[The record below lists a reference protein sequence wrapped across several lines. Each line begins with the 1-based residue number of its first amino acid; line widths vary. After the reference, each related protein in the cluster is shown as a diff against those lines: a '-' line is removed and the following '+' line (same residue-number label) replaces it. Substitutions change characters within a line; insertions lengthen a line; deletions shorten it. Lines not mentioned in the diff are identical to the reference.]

1 MEGTIVLRTLRAYGP
16 LVKVRQTG
24 LLLATAWAGYLSAAS
39 PIGRGGQLLGLTGS
53 LFLAIGGATVLNM
66 VFDRDIDAQ
75 MTRTRGRPLSA
86 GRANATAA
94 WRLGVAAAV
103 LGGAWALWLAPLYGG
118 LICAGLFCEVV
129 IYTVWLKRR
138 TPWSILWGGL
148 AGGAPILAGRS
159 LALGSID
166 LTGVLL
172 ALAILFW
179 IPTHNLTL
187 TMLHM
192 EDYRR
197 VGVPTFPA
205 VYGHVVTRRAVVLAS
220 LAAALAMTV
229 AVAWAGA
236 AQVLLGLVIV
246 LGIGLLAWALLAWRR
261 PAERLTR
268 GLYKYASLYM
278 MCAMVLLAAG
288 RLWG

>member
-1 MEGTIVLRTLRAYGP
+1 M
-16 LVKVRQTG
+16 
-24 LLLATAWAGYLSAAS
+24 
-39 PIGRGGQLLGLTGS
+39 
-53 LFLAIGGATVLNM
+53 
-66 VFDRDIDAQ
+66 
-75 MTRTRGRPLSA
+75 
-86 GRANATAA
+86 
-94 WRLGVAAAV
+94 
-103 LGGAWALWLAPLYGG
+103 
-118 LICAGLFCEVV
+118 
-129 IYTVWLKRR
+129 
-138 TPWSILWGGL
+138 
-148 AGGAPILAGRS
+148 
-159 LALGSID
+159 GSID